1 MIKASLAAFYRM
13 KTGCSSLITLQ
24 TLPRASLF
32 PVTTWAVLPDVS
44 VCITLI
50 VTNNFKTNR
59 PITVNFFLGEKLG
72 RRKTIW
78 LAMGLVIVGAVL
90 QTSAFTV
97 PHLVVGRVV
106 TGFGTGLKTS
116 TVPM

>member
-1 MIKASLAAFYRM
+1 
-13 KTGCSSLITLQ
+13 
-24 TLPRASLF
+24 
-32 PVTTWAVLPDVS
+32 
-44 VCITLI
+44 
-50 VTNNFKTNR
+50 
-59 PITVNFFLGEKLG
+59 
-72 RRKTIW
+72 
-78 LAMGLVIVGAVL
+78 MGLVIVGAVL